1 MKLGKLLH
9 LHIYRAMQKD
19 VKNGEKVKAESSNFK
34 KQKEKDNL
42 GKTGH
47 LPKLKGII
55 CSKI

>member
-1 MKLGKLLH
+1 MH
-9 LHIYRAMQKD
+9 LHINRAMQKD